1 MKEEQQEKIKSA
13 EAIQISI
20 DGSSLSPSELEV
32 VLEDKEDIAV
42 RLAPRAKERVAEAR
56 RALEDIMEKVLTKE
70 KFNENCEK

>member
-1 MKEEQQEKIKSA
+1 MEEEQQEKIESA

-32 VLEDKEDIAV
+32 VLEDKEDIDV

-56 RALEDIMEKVLTKE
+56 RALEDIMEKVLKRE
-70 KFNENCEK
+70 IE